1 MNFRTWSVRRLWGR
15 LLVGLTA
22 PALLSLGAAA
32 ADTPPSSHSG
42 QELPVL
48 AAAPAFEL
56 DAYRSAALEKQPS
69 LAAYRASVDA
79 AQAKARGLDELLLA
93 GLVRH
98 DLPTRRKQSQL
109 GILAAQAQLNK
120 AEWDAFYSVT
130 RTYLSTVYARI
141 QLQVAD
147 KALGPAEDAT
157 TLNYLRRLAN
167 SIYNPPPDGTPVR
180 RDVRKW
186 HVDQVDVLLSVTR
199 GRSEEARQGV
209 ERASAALREAIGL
222 GPDCPLAMTS
232 AFPSYN
238 NAVPDR
244 ATIVALALERRGEV
258 VQANVGAEVTCL
270 EIEAQQLIRG
280 PTAQTF
286 ASASDLHAQPIPQG
300 VANEEYRPGAISIE
314 MPANLVGHRDARVE
328 QARAL
333 HSRAQAVLAKTRNLI
348 TLEAEDSW
356 LRWRE
361 TSRQAEQYEKA
372 ASDAEK
378 IYDRIREE
386 FKLGRTFENTRPNF
400 DDLSQARVRATQ
412 LRLQANLAKYD
423 LLLALAA
430 LERVTAGGFCAGFGP
445 PVVQKTGK

>member
-1 MNFRTWSVRRLWGR
+1 L
-15 LLVGLTA
+15 
-22 PALLSLGAAA
+22 
-32 ADTPPSSHSG
+32 DT
-42 QELPVL
+42 
-48 AAAPAFEL
+48 
-56 DAYRSAALEKQPS
+56 YRSTALEKQPS

-79 AQAKARGLDELLLA
+79 AQGKARGLDELFLA

-130 RTYLSTVYARI
+130 RTYLSTVYARK

-147 KALGPAEDAT
+147 KALGPAKDVT
-157 TLNYLRRLAN
+157 TLNYLRQLAN
-167 SIYNPPPDGTPVR
+167 SIYTPPEGTLLR

-186 HVDQVDVLLSVTR
+186 HVDQIDVLLSVTR

-209 ERASAALREAIGL
+209 ERATAALHEAIGL
-222 GPDCPLAMTS
+222 APDCLLAPATE
-232 AFPSYN
+232 FPARN
-238 NAVPDR
+238 TAVPDR
-244 ATIVALALERRGEV
+244 ATIVALALERRGEL

-280 PTAQTF
+280 GRAETF
-286 ASASDLHAQPIPQG
+286 GSASDLHAQPIPQG

-314 MPANLVGHRDARVE
+314 MPANLVGHREARVE

-333 HSRAQAVLAKTRNLI
+333 HGRAQAVLAKTRNLI
-348 TLEAEDSW
+348 RLEAEDSW

-361 TSRQAEQYEKA
+361 TSRQTEEYTKA
-372 ASDAEK
+372 ANDAEA

-386 FKLGRTFENTRPNF
+386 FGNRLGRTFENTRPNF
-400 DDLSQARVRATQ
+400 DDLTQARVRATQ
-412 LRLQANLAKYD
+412 LRLQANLAEYD

-445 PVVQKTGK
+445 PVAKKNEK